1 MNVFLVHH
9 ADAVGPH
16 LDPQRPLSAVGRAQ
30 ADWVAA
36 EAKRKGV
43 KPAVI
48 WHSGKLRARQTGEA
62 FLLAC
67 NPFAAFKM
75 VRGLSPDDPVAWILD
90 AIEAE
95 DQDVMVVG
103 HRPHLPALAARL
115 SGDGALFPLHG
126 IIWLERIGAREYVE
140 RWRLAPGTE
149 TRQGG
154 DVV

>member
-9 ADAVGPH
+9 ADAVGH

-36 EAKRKGV
+36 EAHRKGV

-67 NPFAAFKM
+67 NPFATFKM
-75 VRGLSPDDPVAWILD
+75 VRGLSPDDPVAWIPT
-90 AIEAE
+90 
-95 DQDVMVVG
+95 
-103 HRPHLPALAARL
+103 RSKP
-115 SGDGALFPLHG
+115 
-126 IIWLERIGAREYVE
+126 RIR
-140 RWRLAPGTE
+140 T
-149 TRQGG
+149 
-154 DVV
+154 